1 MREEKKSC
9 RIVGEVMQRITTSA
23 GLSLARLAFEDGLVD
38 RRVTHCGDG
47 NDMKHGHESQEG
59 AGEPT
64 RL

>member
-1 MREEKKSC
+1 
-9 RIVGEVMQRITTSA
+9 MQRITTSA